1 MKTIQKLLAAV
12 LMIAIA
18 GIATAQDA
26 APVNV
31 ADKLPPNVRALL
43 IQEMQA
49 VLTATQSILEGI
61 VKGQH
66 DLVAEKAEG
75 IHNSF
80 ILKQKMTSE
89 DRKSLKAAV
98 PEAFLQL
105 DRIFHNLSADL
116 AKVARAGDQV
126 QEQILFGQMVETCT
140 EYHSRYAG
148 RRFSGLAKRE

>member
-1 MKTIQKLLAAV
+1 MKTIHKFIAAF
-12 LMIAIA
+12 LMVTFA
-18 GIATAQDA
+18 GIAVAQDA

-31 ADKLPPNVRALL
+31 ADKLPPNVRTLL

-49 VLTATQSILEGI
+49 VLTATQTILEGI

-89 DRKSLKAAV
+89 DRRALMAAV

-105 DRIFHNLSADL
+105 DRTFHKLSADL
-116 AKVARAGDQV
+116 ATAARAGDQA
-126 QEQILFGQMVETCT
+126 QEQVLFGQMMETCT
-140 EYHSRYAG
+140 ECHSRYAEG
-148 RRFSGLAKRE
+148 RFSGLAKSE